1 MPKVPTKNE
10 EKLHETVLRDD
21 KEGRRIPKVSNLVEE
36 MMELNLENKSGIITH
51 DAGIVTDPPK
61 TVSTEGGPRMPEK
74 IGDKQ
79 NRTSSKTCIII

>member
-1 MPKVPTKNE
+1 MPKLPTKNE

-36 MMELNLENKSGIITH
+36 MMELNLENKSGIVTR

-74 IGDKQ
+74 IADKQ